1 MATNKDLLKRI
12 EVLETTIAR
21 LTGQSTRA
29 KELPITERADY
40 IKPGSEKHKLWLG
53 LRDATEEE
61 LTDGRDMDGY
71 MLRDITIFGLH
82 VRPEFLRTLLQQK
95 VSQLT
100 SPVPVFQ
107 SMNPLAPNYAP
118 PLWMPDGAL
127 ATGVV

>member
-1 MATNKDLLKRI
+1 MTNKELQKRV
-12 EVLETTIAR
+12 EKLEATIAR
-21 LTGQSTRA
+21 LTGRTSRPEVVPV
-29 KELPITERADY
+29 KERADY
-40 IKPGSEKHKLWLG
+40 IGHGSEKHKLWLG
-53 LRDATEEE
+53 LRDATKEEME
-61 LTDGRDMDGY
+61 EGRDVDGY

-82 VRPEFLRTLLQQK
+82 VRPEFLKTLLQQK

-118 PLWMPDGAL
+118 PLWMPDGGL